1 MKKILFVSILVL
13 ISNYQILSQNF
24 GASVDHYAIRVA
36 DLEIATQFYTDVFA
50 LKVISNGTGN
60 PDIRWF
66 SLGGSLAL
74 HVIQGDVSKLSLNKS
89 VHLALAMTGF
99 DGFLAHLKA
108 KNIPYSDWPG
118 AAGAVSIR
126 PDGVRQIYLQ
136 DPDGYW
142 IEINDNIQKKNKKS
156 KK

>member
-1 MKKILFVSILVL
+1 MKKILLLSIIAL
-13 ISNYQILSQNF
+13 ISNFSLKSQDF
-24 GASVDHYAIRVA
+24 GTSVDHYAIRVA
-36 DLEIATQFYTDVFA
+36 DLEASTKFYTDVLA
-50 LKVISNGTGN
+50 LKVIDNPTGN

-66 SLGGSLAL
+66 SLGDGLAL

-89 VHLALAMTGF
+89 VHLALAMTALDSF
-99 DGFLAHLKA
+99 IASLKT

-118 AAGAVSIR
+118 TNDAVSIR
-126 PDGVRQIYLQ
+126 PDGVRQIYIQ

-142 IEINDNIQKKNKKS
+142 IEINDNGIKKNKKS